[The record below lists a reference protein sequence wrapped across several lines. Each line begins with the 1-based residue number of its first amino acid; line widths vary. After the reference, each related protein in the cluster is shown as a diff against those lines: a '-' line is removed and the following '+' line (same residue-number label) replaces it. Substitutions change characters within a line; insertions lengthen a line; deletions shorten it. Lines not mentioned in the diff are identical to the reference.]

1 MKVRETLVY
10 KTSDGKL
17 HESERKATEHQ
28 SDIIGE
34 LLDGFLPQD
43 SRGNVTQS
51 DRFNILTQQ
60 LEDTDL
66 KKKVNELYYH
76 LNFADNE
83 G

>member
-1 MKVRETLVY
+1 MKVREILVC
-10 KTSDGKL
+10 KTSDGRL

-28 SDIIGE
+28 SNIVGE
-34 LLDGFLPQD
+34 LLDGFLPHD

-60 LEDTDL
+60 LEDPEL
-66 KKKVNELYYH
+66 KKKVNELYHH